1 MSKTTTTPA
10 TSEAPKFVRKE
21 ALLLPSYS
29 IKDIAEGAS
38 IYVKIDKAMET
49 KLMFDKAGKPEMD
62 NGEQK
67 TISFVQVTDLTTGER
82 GEMVLPFMIHKALDN
97 MDAQHGVAGSY
108 VGKCFE
114 LIKGAKKGRTNEW
127 TTYEIEA

>member
-1 MSKTTTTPA
+1 
-10 TSEAPKFVRKE
+10 
-21 ALLLPSYS
+21 
-29 IKDIAEGAS
+29 
-38 IYVKIDKAMET
+38 
-49 KLMFDKAGKPEMD
+49 MD

-67 TISFVQVTDLTTGER
+67 TISFVQVTDLITGER

-97 MDAQHGVAGSY
+97 MDVQHGVAGSY
-108 VGKCFE
+108 VGKSFE